1 MFLIKEF
8 RVSYSCE
15 YKLVVRQNQDMSC
28 ERSPGRLPPP
38 YLPVELGDGAEQAAH
53 LHLALSQF
61 RGLRRLCPPGGP
73 RLGALLCA
81 RHGPQGPHS
90 EPAGRSAAGT
100 NMEESLIDMID
111 MIDISILLI

>member
-61 RGLRRLCPPGGP
+61 RARLWRLCPPGGP

-81 RHGPQGPHS
+81 RHGPQGH
-90 EPAGRSAAGT
+90 GRSAAGT

-111 MIDISILLI
+111 MIDI